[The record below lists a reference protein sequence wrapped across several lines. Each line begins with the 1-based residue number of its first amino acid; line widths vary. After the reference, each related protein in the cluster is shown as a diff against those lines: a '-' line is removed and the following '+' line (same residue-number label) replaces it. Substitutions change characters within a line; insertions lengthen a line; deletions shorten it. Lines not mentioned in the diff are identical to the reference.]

1 MKNKNIEY
9 IEKFFKEYEEKKK
22 IKEIKEKIAK
32 ERAIE
37 AIFRL
42 SENFNKLK
50 KWVIKNKELL

>member
-22 IKEIKEKIAK
+22 IKKIKEKIAK

-37 AIFRL
+37 AVFRL
-42 SENFNKLK
+42 SEKFNKLK

>member
-1 MKNKNIEY
+1 MKNKNREY

-22 IKEIKEKIAK
+22 MKEIEEKIAK

-37 AIFRL
+37 AVFRL

-50 KWVIKNKELL
+50 KWVIKNKL